1 MNLLSLWERKLFKIC
16 HYPEQIHILGW
27 TIRLGFFICF
37 VLFLNSLKYM
47 KYADISCSEACVVEG
62 YRVCVIE
69 YRNSWL
75 ERIKWIIKSI
85 VLIFQESDVIIPFIN
100 LSSSTVTAVRIFA
113 AATPTGKLF
122 PNLIAPNE
130 NLFLV
135 SSTD

>member
-1 MNLLSLWERKLFKIC
+1 
-16 HYPEQIHILGW
+16 
-27 TIRLGFFICF
+27 
-37 VLFLNSLKYM
+37 M